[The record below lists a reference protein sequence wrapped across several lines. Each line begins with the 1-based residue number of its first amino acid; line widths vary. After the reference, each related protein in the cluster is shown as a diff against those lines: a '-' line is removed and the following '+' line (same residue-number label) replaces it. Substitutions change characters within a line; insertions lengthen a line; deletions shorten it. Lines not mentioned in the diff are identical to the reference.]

1 MTIDFLRNTQQH
13 VGFEALPKTRPW
25 RVKLGMD
32 PTAPDLHLGHAVLL
46 RKMREFQDA
55 GHEGILVVGS
65 FTAQIG
71 DPTGKNKTRPPL
83 SKDDVQANAKT
94 YIEQAFLILDPAKTT
109 VVHNHEWLASM
120 NAADLVALMSK
131 VTVAQ
136 LLTRE
141 DFSKRMRENEPISMH
156 ELLYPMMQAADSVEL
171 RADIELGGSD
181 QWFNL
186 HMGRALQEKSNQ
198 PPQALLTMPL
208 LVGLD
213 GVHKM
218 SKSLNNHIG
227 LSADPIDSFGRFMST
242 SDETMWA
249 MLPLL
254 AVWSDDN
261 IAAVKTQCHNG
272 LANPMHV
279 KKEIARKVLTMLHGE
294 HAANIAA
301 LAFEARHQ
309 KKTATH
315 EEREALMEGS
325 SRSVVSLVRDL
336 GFADSLSDAGRKMEQ
351 GGVRIDST
359 KIIDRKTE
367 LVPGQYLLEVGK
379 RQSCMLSLK
388 QDTPN
393 NADTLKP

>member
-1 MTIDFLRNTQQH
+1 MSSFLQNAQQH
-13 VGFEALPKTRPW
+13 VGFDALPTNRPW

-83 SKDDVQANAKT
+83 TKAEVQANAQT
-94 YIEQAFLILDPAKTT
+94 YIDQAFLILDPAKTT
-109 VVHNHEWLASM
+109 VVHNDAWLANM
-120 NAADLVALMSK
+120 NAASLVALMSK

-136 LLTRE
+136 LLTRD
-141 DFSKRMRENEPISMH
+141 DFSKRMQANEPIAMH

-171 RADIELGGSD
+171 QADIELGGSD

-198 PPQALLTMPL
+198 APQALLTMPL

-227 LSADPIDSFGRFMST
+227 LRADPIDSFGRFMSV
-242 SDETMWA
+242 SDDTMWA

-254 AVWSDDN
+254 AVWSIDKIDSLR
-261 IAAVKTQCHNG
+261 AQCLNG
-272 LANPMHV
+272 LANPMQV
-279 KKEIARKVLTMLHGE
+279 KKDAGRDVLAMLHGVQ
-294 HAANIAA
+294 AAHDAV

-309 KKTATH
+309 KKVATH
-315 EEREALMEGS
+315 EEREALTQGP
-325 SRSVVSLVRDL
+325 SRSVASIIKEL
-336 GFADSLSDAGRKMEQ
+336 GFADSMTDAGRKMEQ
-351 GGVRIDST
+351 GGVRVDGE
-359 KIIDRKTE
+359 KIVDRKAQ
-367 LVPGQYLLEVGK
+367 LSAGQYIIEVGK
-379 RQSCMLSLK
+379 RQSCMLKLNEGPVPIT
-388 QDTPN
+388 DAP
-393 NADTLKP
+393 ACI

>member
-1 MTIDFLRNTQQH
+1 MGFNFLHNAQQH
-13 VGFEALPKTRPW
+13 IGFDALPTDRPW

-71 DPTGKNKTRPPL
+71 DPTGKNRTRPPL
-83 SKDDVQANAKT
+83 TREDVQTNAQT
-94 YIEQAFLILDPAKTT
+94 YIEQAFLILDPARTR
-109 VVHNHEWLASM
+109 VVHNDAWLASM
-120 NAADLVALMSK
+120 TAADLVSLMSK

-136 LLTRE
+136 LLTRD
-141 DFSKRMRENEPISMH
+141 DFSKRMEANESISMH

-171 RADIELGGSD
+171 RADVELGGSD

-198 PPQALLTMPL
+198 APQALLAMPL

-227 LSADPIDSFGRFMST
+227 LDAEPIDSFGRFMST
-242 SDETMWA
+242 SDDTMWK

-254 AVWSDDN
+254 AIWSDEKIETVRARCRD
-261 IAAVKTQCHNG
+261 G
-272 LANPMHV
+272 LANPMQV
-279 KKEIARKVLTMLHGE
+279 KKDAARDVLAMLHGE
-294 HAANIAA
+294 PAACAA
-301 LAFEARHQ
+301 VLAFEARHQ

-315 EEREALMEGS
+315 EKREALVNGGT
-325 SRSVVSLVRDL
+325 RSVMSVVKEL
-336 GFADSLSDAGRKMEQ
+336 GFADSMSDAGRKMEQ
-351 GGVRIDST
+351 GGVRINGEKCLD
-359 KIIDRKTE
+359 KKAEIGE
-367 LVPGQYLLEVGK
+367 GLYLLEVGK
-379 RQSCMLSLK
+379 RQSCMLTL
-388 QDTPN
+388 TPVLTN
-393 NADTLKP
+393 DSSVPKL

>member
-1 MTIDFLRNTQQH
+1 MGSNFLRNAQQH
-13 VGFEALPKTRPW
+13 VGFDMLPTNRPW

-83 SKDDVQANAKT
+83 TREDVQANAQT
-94 YIEQAFLILDPAKTT
+94 YIEQAFLILDPAKTK
-109 VVHNHEWLASM
+109 VVHNDAWLASM
-120 NAADLVALMSK
+120 TAHDLVALMAK
-131 VTVAQ
+131 ATVAQ
-136 LLTRE
+136 LLTRD
-141 DFSKRMRENEPISMH
+141 DFAKRMAANEPISMH
-156 ELLYPMMQAADSVEL
+156 ELLYPLMQAADSVEL
-171 RADIELGGSD
+171 QADVELGGSD

-186 HMGRALQEKSNQ
+186 HMGRSLQEKSNQ
-198 PPQALLTMPL
+198 APQALLAMPL

-227 LSADPIDSFGRFMST
+227 LQADPIDSFGRFMST
-242 SDETMWA
+242 SDETMWK

-254 AVWSDDN
+254 AIWSDEK
-261 IAAVKTQCHNG
+261 IASVHAQCSNG
-272 LANPMHV
+272 LANPMQV
-279 KKEIARKVLTMLHGE
+279 KKDAARDVLAMLHGE
-294 HAANIAA
+294 QLAQEAV

-309 KKTATH
+309 KKSANH
-315 EEREALMEGS
+315 EEREALMPGQT
-325 SRSVVSLVRDL
+325 RSVASLIKEM

-351 GGVRIDST
+351 GGVRINGD
-359 KIIDRKTE
+359 KMLDKKAE
-367 LVPGQYLLEVGK
+367 LAEGLYLLEVGK
-379 RQSCMLSLK
+379 RQSCMLNLK
-388 QDTPN
+388 QDYNHASQSPQ
-393 NADTLKP
+393 L

>member
-1 MTIDFLRNTQQH
+1 MTSHFLRNTQQH
-13 VGFEALPKTRPW
+13 VGFAALPTNRPW

-83 SKDDVQANAKT
+83 TAQEVQANAKT
-94 YIEQAFLILDPAKTT
+94 YIDQAFLILDPAKTT
-109 VVHNHEWLASM
+109 VVHNDAWLGNM
-120 NAADLVALMSK
+120 NAASLVALMSK

-136 LLTRE
+136 VLTRE
-141 DFSKRMRENEPISMH
+141 DFSKRMQANESISMH
-156 ELLYPMMQAADSVEL
+156 ELLYPLMQAADSVEL

-186 HMGRALQEKSNQ
+186 HMGRTLQEKSGQ
-198 PPQALLTMPL
+198 PAQALLTMPL

-218 SKSLNNHIG
+218 SKSLDNHIG
-227 LSADPIDSFGRFMST
+227 LKSDPIDSFGRFMSV
-242 SDETMWA
+242 SDETMWK

-254 AVWSDDN
+254 AIWSDEQ
-261 IAAVKTQCHNG
+261 IEELRTGCSNG
-272 LANPMHV
+272 LANPMQV
-279 KKEIARKVLTMLHGE
+279 KKDAGRDVLAMLHGVQ
-294 HAANIAA
+294 AAQDAV

-309 KKTATH
+309 KKAAAH
-315 EEREALMEGS
+315 EPREALVQGGA
-325 SRSVVSLVRDL
+325 RSVVSIIKEL
-336 GFADSLSDAGRKMEQ
+336 GFADSMSDAGRKMEQ
-351 GGVRIDST
+351 GGVRIDGE
-359 KIIDRKTE
+359 KVLDRKAE
-367 LVPGQYLLEVGK
+367 LGEGQFLIEVGK
-379 RQSCMLSLK
+379 RQSCQLTLK
-388 QDTPN
+388 QGAPDASLVPN
-393 NADTLKP
+393 L

>member
-1 MTIDFLRNTQQH
+1 MTDFLRNTQQH
-13 VGFEALPKTRPW
+13 VGFDALPKNRPW

-83 SKDDVQANAKT
+83 SKEDVQANAQT

-109 VVHNHEWLASM
+109 VVHNDAWLANM
-120 NAADLVALMSK
+120 NAASLVTMMAK

-141 DFSKRMRENEPISMH
+141 DFSKRMAANEPISMH
-156 ELLYPMMQAADSVEL
+156 ELLYPLMQATDSVEL
-171 RADIELGGSD
+171 RADLELGGSD

-198 PPQALLTMPL
+198 APQALLTMPL

-227 LSADPIDSFGRFMST
+227 LQADPIDSFGRFMST
-242 SDETMWA
+242 SDETMWK

-254 AVWSDDN
+254 AIWSDEKID
-261 IAAVKTQCHNG
+261 AVRSQCSNG
-272 LANPMHV
+272 LANPMQV
-279 KKEIARKVLTMLHGE
+279 KKDAARDVLAMLHGE
-294 HAANIAA
+294 QVAQEAV

-315 EEREALMEGS
+315 EEREARMEGS
-325 SRSVVSLVRDL
+325 SRSVASVIKEL
-336 GFADSLSDAGRKMEQ
+336 GFADSMSDAGRKMEQ
-351 GGVRIDST
+351 GGVRIDGQ
-359 KIIDRKTE
+359 KVIDKKAE
-367 LVPGQYLLEVGK
+367 LGQGQYLVEVGK
-379 RQSCMLSLK
+379 RQSCMLNLK
-388 QDTPN
+388 SGF
-393 NADTLKP
+393 NADVDAPKP

>member
-1 MTIDFLRNTQQH
+1 MTSFLNNAQQH
-13 VGFEALPKTRPW
+13 VGFDALPKDRPW

-83 SKDDVQANAKT
+83 TKRDVQANAQT

-109 VVHNHEWLASM
+109 VVHNDSWLGNM
-120 NAADLVALMSK
+120 NAASLVALMSK

-141 DFSKRMRENEPISMH
+141 DFSKRMQANEPIAMH

-171 RADIELGGSD
+171 QADIELGGSD

-198 PPQALLTMPL
+198 APQALLTMPL

-227 LSADPIDSFGRFMST
+227 LKADPVDSFGRFMSI

-254 AVWSDDN
+254 AVWPQDKID
-261 IAAVKTQCHNG
+261 ALHAQCLNG
-272 LANPMHV
+272 LANPMQV
-279 KKEIARKVLTMLHGE
+279 KKDAGRDVLAMLHGAQ
-294 HAANIAA
+294 AAQDAV

-309 KKTATH
+309 RKVATH
-315 EEREALMEGS
+315 ESREALSQGPM
-325 SRSVVSLVRDL
+325 RSVASIIKEL
-336 GFADSLSDAGRKMEQ
+336 GFADSMTDAGRKMEQ
-351 GGVRIDST
+351 GGVRINGE
-359 KIIDRKTE
+359 KVMDRKAQ
-367 LVPGQYLLEVGK
+367 LPIGQHIIEVGK
-379 RQSCMLSLK
+379 RQSCMLDLK
-388 QDTPN
+388 EGDAP
-393 NADTLKP
+393 NADGPACV

>member
-1 MTIDFLRNTQQH
+1 MSTDFLRNTQQH
-13 VGFEALPKTRPW
+13 VGFDALPKNRPW

-55 GHEGILVVGS
+55 GHEGVLVVGS

-71 DPTGKNKTRPPL
+71 DPTGKNKTRPAL
-83 SKDDVQANAKT
+83 SKEDVQANAQT
-94 YIEQAFLILDPAKTT
+94 YIDQAFLILDPAKTT
-109 VVHNHEWLASM
+109 VVHNDVWLANM

-141 DFSKRMRENEPISMH
+141 DFSKRMEANEPIAMH
-156 ELLYPMMQAADSVEL
+156 ELLYPLMQAADSVEL

-198 PPQALLTMPL
+198 APQALLTMPL

-213 GVHKM
+213 GVNKM

-227 LSADPIDSFGRFMST
+227 LKSDPVDSFGRFMST
-242 SDETMWA
+242 SDETMWK

-254 AVWSDDN
+254 AIWSSEK
-261 IAAVKTQCHNG
+261 IATVHAQCSNG
-272 LANPMHV
+272 LANPMQV
-279 KKEIARKVLTMLHGE
+279 KKDAARDVLAMLHGE
-294 HAANIAA
+294 QAAQEAA
-301 LAFEARHQ
+301 QAFEARHQ
-309 KKTATH
+309 KKSATH
-315 EEREALMEGS
+315 EEREALVQGPT
-325 SRSVVSLVRDL
+325 RSVVSVMREL

-351 GGVRIDST
+351 GGVRLDGQ
-359 KIIDRKTE
+359 KVIDRKAE
-367 LVPGQYLLEVGK
+367 LGVGQYLLEVGK
-379 RQSCMLSLK
+379 RQSCVLNLK
-388 QDTPN
+388 SEYAGDVDAP
-393 NADTLKP
+393 KP